1 MTRLLDL
8 PAELLLT
15 IYGTLESIQD
25 AARLAQCCKTLHQI
39 FNHQGN
45 QKRIL
50 KSIVTNSNLL
60 LPKNP
65 NKTWLKAH
73 FGADCFWK
81 PTESQLPAKLADT
94 DTREFLTITGVPSVI
109 CPLTGWD
116 STHLK
121 KDEEAGE
128 ELYAWDADEIFGRR
142 YPDDDSPPTNF
153 CYFIGEAGC
162 TMAMVDAETGW
173 VLNYDQGGFGMNAD
187 GGVIADSVPSLLVL
201 LGTMEMTVARMGEVP
216 SDLSDEAIDKYENI
230 RHVVL
235 VALREIMTEYDGSVE
250 EGSRFWD
257 HMFEMCTEY

>member
-1 MTRLLDL
+1 
-8 PAELLLT
+8 
-15 IYGTLESIQD
+15 
-25 AARLAQCCKTLHQI
+25 
-39 FNHQGN
+39 
-45 QKRIL
+45 
-50 KSIVTNSNLL
+50 
-60 LPKNP
+60 
-65 NKTWLKAH
+65 
-73 FGADCFWK
+73 
-81 PTESQLPAKLADT
+81 
-94 DTREFLTITGVPSVI
+94 VPSVI

-142 YPDDDSPPTNF
+142 YPDDDSPPTKF
-153 CYFIGEAGC
+153 CYFIGEAGY

-187 GGVIADSVPSLLVL
+187 GGVIADSVPSFLVL

-235 VALREIMTEYDGSVE
+235 VALREIMTEYDGSAE

-257 HMFEMCTEY
+257 YMFEMCTEY